1 MYQIK
6 TNIRA
11 CINKAVRNKKVTLVT
26 DYIIIVKIALALC
39 DILVCDRLISFDRD
53 NIRFVFSVFDDLC
66 CGS

>member
-11 CINKAVRNKKVTLVT
+11 CINKAVRNKEVTLVT
-26 DYIIIVKIALALC
+26 DYIIIVKITLALC
-39 DILVCDRLISFDRD
+39 DILVCNRLISFDRD
-53 NIRFVFSVFDDLC
+53 NIYFVFCVFDDLC